1 MWGRYGGTCERHVRA
16 VRGHVG
22 SFARLFDGIRL
33 AQSCSFAIKL
43 SGALWVRPGAV
54 WSRCDGGV
62 GADCS
67 MVAVRTGAAWVHPQ
81 GPRWHVTS
89 ALVELIGV
97 KKPQSILIQNGKV
110 CEYKIE

>member
-1 MWGRYGGTCERHVRA
+1 MQFVGGMGASVSGMW
-16 VRGHVG
+16 GHVG

-43 SGALWVRPGAV
+43 SGALWVHPGAV

-89 ALVELIGV
+89 ALVEH
-97 KKPQSILIQNGKV
+97 
-110 CEYKIE
+110 

>member
-1 MWGRYGGTCERHVRA
+1 MWGRYGGICERHVRA

-22 SFARLFDGIRL
+22 EFARLFDGIRL
-33 AQSCSFAIKL
+33 AQSCSFATKL
-43 SGALWVRPGAV
+43 SGALWVHPGAV

-89 ALVELIGV
+89 ALVEH
-97 KKPQSILIQNGKV
+97 
-110 CEYKIE
+110 